1 MRKFYKLI
9 SEDKRPMRSLNRR
22 YVRENNEYTVRPKT
36 KKELKYII
44 EKAIEEQG
52 NNADLNFIVTGI
64 LYMNVMFCN
73 SSLEDRYGKNG
84 ENLKSDVTES
94 YSRRR

>member
-64 LYMNVMFCN
+64 LVKFYI
-73 SSLEDRYGKNG
+73 
-84 ENLKSDVTES
+84 
-94 YSRRR
+94 